1 MPGVRAQGEAQAPQ
15 QAFPYRTLR
24 RPVKVA
30 LSEPNVL
37 LLDTARFAFDDGPWQ
52 EEEELLRADNA
63 FRASLGWPSR
73 KDHVAQPWVV
83 PEEPIVHKMR
93 LQFTVRSE
101 ISVLAPRLAL
111 EDAER
116 VEIRVNGAPVPSAVD
131 GWFVDECIKTVP
143 LPDLPAGESTI
154 ELAIPFGRRTNVEWC
169 YLLGDFGVRVSGAE
183 KTIIPPV
190 RELGFG
196 DWTSQG
202 LPFYCGN
209 VTYKIPVEA
218 AGTSLRVRVP
228 QYRGAVLGMEMDGE
242 RAGDLAYAPYE
253 FRFDGLTPGA
263 HEMGIT
269 VYGNRV
275 NGFGCVHNCDDS
287 LTWYGPDCWRSTGIR
302 WCYEYRL
309 RRMGLLVSPQI
320 ETAQGNTPD

>member
-1 MPGVRAQGEAQAPQ
+1 M
-15 QAFPYRTLR
+15 
-24 RPVKVA
+24 
-30 LSEPNVL
+30 
-37 LLDTARFAFDDGPWQ
+37 
-52 EEEELLRADNA
+52 
-63 FRASLGWPSR
+63 
-73 KDHVAQPWVV
+73 

-101 ISVLAPRLAL
+101 IAVLAPRLAL

-143 LPDLPAGESTI
+143 LPDLPAGESAI

-183 KTIIPPV
+183 KTITPPV

-209 VTYKIPVEA
+209 VTYKIPVEV

-320 ETAQGNTPD
+320 EAAQGNTPD